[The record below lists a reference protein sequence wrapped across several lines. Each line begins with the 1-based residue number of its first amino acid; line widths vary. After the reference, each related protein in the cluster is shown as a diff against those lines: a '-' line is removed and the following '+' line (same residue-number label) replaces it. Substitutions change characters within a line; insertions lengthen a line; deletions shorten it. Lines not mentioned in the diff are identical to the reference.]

1 MKILNR
7 EPCDRTGFWIGYPS
21 LEARYK
27 YLDGLGIK
35 SQDQSIA
42 AGTLQSMPE
51 ESAKH
56 IGMLDVDLSVA
67 LESDLVWI
75 CPDHYPES
83 WKHPDAKPIFD
94 CLAGEKRQSLNQ
106 AGVLS
111 ECQTVADV
119 ENFDWP
125 NPDYW
130 DFAPTLEVIDY
141 ARSKGKCIASGM
153 WSPFFHTL
161 ADLFGMDNYFMK
173 MYTHPDVVEAATE
186 KVLEFYL
193 ETNWRFLDIAAD
205 RIDLMFFGNDLG
217 SQRDLLISPEMFEKF
232 LLPGYKRL
240 ISQAKDYGFKV
251 MHHCCGA
258 ISKIIPKFIDAGI
271 DALHPLQAKAA
282 GMDPEMLATEFGK
295 DLIWVGGVDTQ
306 ELLPFGTP
314 DEVTK
319 RVKELRE
326 ILGPGFIVSP
336 SHEALLP
343 NVSFENL
350 MAMKEAA
357 TS

>member
-1 MKILNR
+1 
-7 EPCDRTGFWIGYPS
+7 
-21 LEARYK
+21 
-27 YLDGLGIK
+27 
-35 SQDQSIA
+35 
-42 AGTLQSMPE
+42 
-51 ESAKH
+51 
-56 IGMLDVDLSVA
+56 
-67 LESDLVWI
+67 
-75 CPDHYPES
+75 
-83 WKHPDAKPIFD
+83 
-94 CLAGEKRQSLNQ
+94 
-106 AGVLS
+106 
-111 ECQTVADV
+111 
-119 ENFDWP
+119 
-125 NPDYW
+125 
-130 DFAPTLEVIDY
+130 
-141 ARSKGKCIASGM
+141 
-153 WSPFFHTL
+153 
-161 ADLFGMDNYFMK
+161 
-173 MYTHPDVVEAATE
+173 
-186 KVLEFYL
+186 
-193 ETNWRFLDIAAD
+193 
-205 RIDLMFFGNDLG
+205 MFFGNDLG

-240 ISQAKDYGFKV
+240 ISQAKDYGLKV

-258 ISKIIPKFIDAGI
+258 ISKIIPKFIEAGI